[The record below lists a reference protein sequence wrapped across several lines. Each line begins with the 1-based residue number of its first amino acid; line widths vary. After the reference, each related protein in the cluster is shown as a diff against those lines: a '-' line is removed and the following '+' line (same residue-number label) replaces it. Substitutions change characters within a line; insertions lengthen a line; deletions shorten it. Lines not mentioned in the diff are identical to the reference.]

1 MKKGKEICEQLKQIR
16 LDIARA
22 NGIEYSPRECHHEG
36 DCAGTC
42 PACDSELRY
51 LEQEISRKSPSMRK
65 VAVVGI
71 SMGLASL
78 SLTSCMGS
86 QIQGALEVEDED
98 STYVIEANET
108 DSIYIDGF
116 DDTVPHAIN
125 DSQDAEGD
133 NNN

>member
-86 QIQGALEVEDED
+86 QIQGALEVEDDD
-98 STYVIEANET
+98 STFVIEANET
-108 DSIYIDGF
+108 DSIYINGF
-116 DDTVPHAIN
+116 NDTVPHAIN